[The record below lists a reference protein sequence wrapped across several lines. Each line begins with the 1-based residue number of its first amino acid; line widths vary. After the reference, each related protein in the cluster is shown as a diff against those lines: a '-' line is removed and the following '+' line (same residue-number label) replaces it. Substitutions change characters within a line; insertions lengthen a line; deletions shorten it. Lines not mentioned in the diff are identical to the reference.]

1 MPFRDI
7 LVVLRTYP
15 ESVSESAAAAAVET
29 AAPLAP
35 RVSAIACAI
44 KPRVPRS
51 ILGDALISISAMV
64 GAEHRKSEEDAQRL
78 LAAFEKVAKGKGV
91 LGQQILESCYSFE
104 VPDVLADHARVRDLT
119 ILPLPQNGDVPDF
132 DARWYAEAV
141 IFKSGHPAIVLPAQ
155 SRGAVAFKT
164 VIIGWDNSR
173 VAARAVSDAIPILK
187 EAKQVLLLTV
197 TGEKQI
203 SSRQSASDVAQHLRL
218 HDVNVVIDEVD
229 AAGRAIGSVFQDQVT
244 KRGADLF
251 VMGAYGH
258 SRMREFVLGGATQ
271 SMLSHPAVALFLSH

>member
-1 MPFRDI
+1 MSFQDI

-15 ESVSESAAAAAVET
+15 EGVSVSAAVAAVET
-29 AAPLAP
+29 AAALAP

-64 GAEHRKSEEDAQRL
+64 GVEHRKSEEDARNL
-78 LAAFEKVAKGKGV
+78 LAVFEKVAKEKGV

-104 VPDVLADHARVRDLT
+104 VPDVLADHARLRDLT
-119 ILPLPQNGDVPDF
+119 ILPLPQGGDVPDF

-155 SRGAVAFKT
+155 PRGPVAFET
-164 VIIGWDNSR
+164 AILAWDKSR
-173 VAARAVSDAIPILK
+173 TAARAVADAIPILQK
-187 EAKQVLLLTV
+187 ARHVRLLTV
-197 TGEKQI
+197 TGEKEI
-203 SSRQSASDVAQHLRL
+203 TSRQSAADLARHLKL
-218 HDVNVVIDEVD
+218 HDIIVVVDEVD
-229 AAGRAIGSVFQDQVT
+229 AAGRPIGSVLQDQAT
-244 KRGADLF
+244 KHGADLI

-258 SRMREFVLGGATQ
+258 SRMREFILGGATQ
-271 SMLSHPAVALFLSH
+271 SMLSHPPAALFLSH

>member
-1 MPFRDI
+1 MSFRDV

-15 ESVSESAAAAAVET
+15 EGVSILAAVAAVET
-29 AAPLAP
+29 AAALAP

-51 ILGDALISISAMV
+51 ILGDALTNISSLI
-64 GAEHRKSEEDAQRL
+64 GAEHRKSEEDAQEL

-104 VPDVLADHARVRDLT
+104 VPDVLADHARLRDLT
-119 ILPLPQNGDVPDF
+119 ILPLPQGGDVPDF

-155 SRGAVAFKT
+155 SRSPVAFEM
-164 VIIGWDNSR
+164 VIVAWDNSWT
-173 VAARAVSDAIPILK
+173 AARAIADAVPILQK
-187 EAKQVLLLTV
+187 AKHVRLLTV
-197 TGEKQI
+197 TGEKKI
-203 SSRQSASDVAQHLRL
+203 TSRQSAVEFAGHLKL
-218 HDVNVVIDEVD
+218 HDISVVVDEVH
-229 AAGRAIGSVFQDQVT
+229 AAGRPIGGVLQDQVT
-244 KRGADLF
+244 KHGADLI

-258 SRMREFVLGGATQ
+258 SRMREFILGGATQ
-271 SMLSHPAVALFLSH
+271 SMLSHPPAALFLSH